1 MAEHAD
7 SDMERQQ
14 QEQSPLPPDVPSKQ
28 RLTFP
33 DAIESL
39 IYEGKKIARLEW
51 PEGEYGVLKDA
62 FLQIY
67 RNDKFHQ
74 WIVSEG
80 DLLAIDWVVLD

>member
-1 MAEHAD
+1 MPPQNDDE
-7 SDMERQQ
+7 QQ
-14 QEQSPLPPDVPSKQ
+14 KDQEQSPLPPETPSTKQ
-28 RLTFP
+28 NLTFP
-33 DAIESL
+33 DAIEAL

-67 RNDKFHQ
+67 RNDKFHN

-80 DLLAIDWVVLD
+80 DLLAIDWVVTE